1 MCRIVEELCNEARS
15 EARYEQIEKF
25 VLKMYKQN
33 KSNEE
38 IADFLEIPLST
49 VEEVLA
55 NNAN

>member
-1 MCRIVEELCNEARS
+1 MCRIVEELCN

-25 VLKMYKQN
+25 VLKMHKQN

>member
-1 MCRIVEELCNEARS
+1 MCRIVEELCNEAKS

-25 VLKMYKQN
+25 VLKMHKQN